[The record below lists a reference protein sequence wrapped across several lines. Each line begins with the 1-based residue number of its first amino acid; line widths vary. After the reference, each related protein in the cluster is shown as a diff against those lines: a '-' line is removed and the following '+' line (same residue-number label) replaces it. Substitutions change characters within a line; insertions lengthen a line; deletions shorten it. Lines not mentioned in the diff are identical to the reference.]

1 MEVQPETT
9 GSCRLSWFVCNILQA
24 CRVDVSIHSSFQ
36 IDLKGEMF
44 CHIWKLHD
52 FQAGHGRQVMFP
64 LQFPAIWEFYKKHE
78 ASFWTAE
85 EIDLAQDNKETWP
98 SLKRC
103 WPGMFHGIFRG
114 ILIPIGSM
122 YAIYGNIYHQ
132 YTPNVSIYTS
142 TMDPMG

>member
-1 MEVQPETT
+1 MEIQPETT

-24 CRVDVSIHSSFQ
+24 CRADVSIHSSFH
-36 IDLKGEMF
+36 IDTSQG
-44 CHIWKLHD
+44 IWKLHD

-98 SLKRC
+98 SLKRG
-103 WPGMFHGIFRG
+103 WPGIFFMG
-114 ILIPIGSM
+114 FFVGF
-122 YAIYGNIYHQ
+122 Q
-132 YTPNVSIYTS
+132 YP
-142 TMDPMG
+142 